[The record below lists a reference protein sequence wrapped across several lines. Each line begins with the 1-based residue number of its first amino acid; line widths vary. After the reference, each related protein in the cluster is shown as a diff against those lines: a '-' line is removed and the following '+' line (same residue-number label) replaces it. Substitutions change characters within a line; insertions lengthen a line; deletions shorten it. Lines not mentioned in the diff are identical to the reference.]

1 MVGLVIV
8 SHSSI
13 LAEGVVD
20 EVRIMAEGC
29 AVAAAGGTDDGSF
42 GTSYAKI
49 RSAIES
55 VDGGDGVLVLMD
67 MGSAVMTAEMAIE
80 ELGRQDVVLA
90 DCPLVE
96 GAVAAS
102 VAALCGEDLAS
113 VKAKAEAS
121 RAERKLGVEH
131 DGV

>member
-8 SHSSI
+8 SHSSK
-13 LAEGVVD
+13 LADGVVD

-29 AVAAAGGTDDGSF
+29 PVAAAGGTEDGGF
-42 GTSYAKI
+42 GTSYAKVK
-49 RSAIES
+49 SAVQA

-80 ELGRQDVVLA
+80 ELGRTDVVLA

-102 VAALCGEDLAS
+102 VASLCGEDLAS
-113 VKAKAEAS
+113 VKAKAVAM
-121 RAERKLGVEH
+121 RAERKLE
-131 DGV
+131 DGE